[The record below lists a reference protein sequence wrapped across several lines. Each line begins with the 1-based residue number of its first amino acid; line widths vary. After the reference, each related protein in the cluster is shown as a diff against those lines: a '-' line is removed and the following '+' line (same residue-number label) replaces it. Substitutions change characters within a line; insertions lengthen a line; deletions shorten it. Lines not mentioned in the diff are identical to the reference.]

1 MLSLEVINQIRDMH
15 NKHKSIRTIA
25 LELNISEASVKK
37 YMRLTDEQLES
48 IIHKPKIK
56 ITPELIEQI
65 NEAYSI
71 NPNQKQVAEQLG
83 ISTGTIRKY
92 LSEDNLKKNSQLY
105 EDRDALYFYIYKL
118 FGQFSEEYPVDP
130 WNVLQITQLKK
141 NGYSYKAQLLT
152 LKFFY
157 EVKKNRVKQ
166 EHKTIGIIPYIYYDA
181 KAYYKSL
188 GNKQKEIA
196 ESIKRQ
202 LEKDRIEI
210 NIDPAKQFQIK
221 QKKRKKK
228 QIDMNKIVGDEE

>member
-15 NKHKSIRTIA
+15 NKHKSIKAIA

-48 IIHKPKIK
+48 MLHKPKIK
-56 ITPELIEQI
+56 VTPELIEQI
-65 NEAYSI
+65 NETYSI

-83 ISTGTIRKY
+83 ISTATVRRY
-92 LSEDNLKKNSQLY
+92 LNEDNLKKNSQLY

-141 NGYSYKAQLLT
+141 KGYSYKAQLLT

-157 EVKKNRVKQ
+157 EVKKNKVKQ

-181 KAYYKSL
+181 KQYYLNL
-188 GNKQKEIA
+188 GEKQKEIA
-196 ESIKRQ
+196 ESIQRQ

-210 NIDPAKQFQIK
+210 HIDPSIQFKARQRK
-221 QKKRKKK
+221 KKRKE
-228 QIDMNKIVGDEE
+228 IDLNSIVGDEE